1 MGYLAVSVSLSALFW
16 IVGSAQA
23 EPIRIRGEIFKVE
36 GKRIEIASR
45 TGERLSIDLIDPIQ
59 VAVTVQ
65 SSLSEIKQ
73 GDFVGSAAMQQ
84 PDGTWRALEVHI
96 FPAGTRNNEGVT
108 SWDLQP
114 KSSMTN
120 GDVAAID
127 ANVTDV
133 RGQALTLNFKGE
145 QRRILVDQGTPV
157 VKTRPGQLGDL
168 RPGVTVFIGS
178 ADRQADGTIRASR
191 VTAGTDGVRPPQ

>member
-1 MGYLAVSVSLSALFW
+1 
-16 IVGSAQA
+16 
-23 EPIRIRGEIFKVE
+23 
-36 GKRIEIASR
+36 
-45 TGERLSIDLIDPIQ
+45 
-59 VAVTVQ
+59 
-65 SSLSEIKQ
+65 
-73 GDFVGSAAMQQ
+73 
-84 PDGTWRALEVHI
+84 
-96 FPAGTRNNEGVT
+96 
-108 SWDLQP
+108 
-114 KSSMTN
+114 MTN